1 MVIGVT
7 GGAGAG
13 KTLVATELERL
24 GAKVIDADV
33 IAREVVEPGGEALI
47 EIEKTFGGEVIDSDG
62 TLKRKALAEL
72 VFSDAEK
79 LKELNSITH
88 PRIRAEIDRRIKGFQ
103 ASSPDALIVVNA
115 ALLMEVGHETDMDK
129 VVLVTAPTDM
139 RVERMVRRDKITPKE
154 ALDRMRSQMSEDE
167 KKKKANFIIDNVG
180 SKEELQRKTAE
191 LFKVLKEMK

>member
-62 TLKRKALAEL
+62 TLK
-72 VFSDAEK
+72 
-79 LKELNSITH
+79 
-88 PRIRAEIDRRIKGFQ
+88 
-103 ASSPDALIVVNA
+103 
-115 ALLMEVGHETDMDK
+115 
-129 VVLVTAPTDM
+129 
-139 RVERMVRRDKITPKE
+139 
-154 ALDRMRSQMSEDE
+154 
-167 KKKKANFIIDNVG
+167 
-180 SKEELQRKTAE
+180 
-191 LFKVLKEMK
+191 